1 MLPVFSSLA
10 VLANQAGFQL
20 RKHAPQIMIIGGI
33 VGGATATVLACRATI
48 KAKPVIEEAKSEVD
62 EIRTARNEG
71 LEGYTDKDARKDLAK
86 VNARTALEI
95 AKIYA
100 IPAAIGAASVASIL
114 GGTGIL
120 NKRNAGLAIAAS
132 SSALE
137 VKKLK
142 DGLVKE
148 YGEEKGKELA
158 NKFIYGIEETEEKEK
173 ITDENGKTKT
183 VKKLKKKVDGEQN
196 PISYVRQFDW
206 TNPYYTDDMNYNLF
220 FLRAKQAIFNDM
232 LKAHGH
238 LFMNDAD
245 GELGFD
251 KSKAGQIVGWNYDLN
266 NPYIDN
272 FVDLNLVEAEA
283 PYEYF
288 DRDGESHIVMK
299 PVILIE
305 YNVDGSILNDVD
317 WEKQGGRNE

>member
-1 MLPVFSSLA
+1 MLPIFSSLA
-10 VLANQAGFQL
+10 MFANQAGFQL
-20 RKHAPQIMIIGGI
+20 RKHAPQIMILGGI

-48 KAKPVIEEAKSEVD
+48 KAKPVIEEAKQDVD
-62 EIRTARNEG
+62 EIRTARNED

-86 VNARTALEI
+86 VNARTAIEL

-100 IPAAIGAASVASIL
+100 VPAALGVASIASIL

-142 DGLVKE
+142 DGLVRE

-158 NKFIYGIEETEEKEK
+158 QKFIYGIEESEEKEK

-183 VKKLKKKVDGEQN
+183 IKKLKKKVDGEVNQ
-196 PISYVRQFDW
+196 ISYVRQFDW

-220 FLRAKQAIFNDM
+220 FLRAKQAIFNDL
-232 LKAHGH
+232 LKAGGH

-251 KSKAGQIVGWNYDLN
+251 KTKAGQIVGWNYDPD

-288 DRDGESHIVMK
+288 DRDGESHIIMR
-299 PVILIE
+299 PVIMIE
-305 YNVDGSILNDVD
+305 YNVDGSILNNVD
-317 WEKQGGRNE
+317 WDKKGVRHD